1 MFYPILFSIAGFLS
15 GGVLYSYHVPKLL
28 CGVDVV
34 ADSPDHNP
42 GMTNAMKLCG
52 VPVGLLCL
60 ALDMAKGFLPVFAA
74 LRFLRIEDPWLA
86 PVLAA
91 PALGH
96 ALAVFYPFAGG
107 KAVAVSF
114 GVLLGLLP
122 QSAADDAYITASV
135 FAGDQ
140 YAVTLQKDT
149 RITLNQFVGQEGLQ
163 ISKALSTSCVNFA
176 SDASSYTIPQAI
188 PKMKARR
195 VFVVLGANDVDGS
208 VSVDSFIAD
217 YKQFL
222 QSIRSAYAYCDI
234 IAVGIPPV
242 TEDSTN
248 AAETQTRIDQFN
260 QAIAAASSDLGFKY
274 LNTAEALKNTRGYG
288 EGTYFESNGFS
299 TSGARALLEYAK
311 SHACNTMDSRPDTS
325 DIPQRASASAG
336 SNAPVPTSTPTK
348 FTASYE
354 VEDSAKGTLTGNGQ
368 TGVSSVEIQAD
379 SGTSVNVTAVAA
391 EGFVFYKW
399 SDGVTTATRYDNIT
413 KDISVKAMFNDARVE
428 LTLDKGDTTI
438 KQGESLTVNAAVKL
452 GNKAYDAANVQWSIN
467 DEMEK
472 NGSSLTFKPDAAGTY
487 TIKAGIEINGTF
499 STAQLIVTVE
509 AEATTINISGT
520 GTLTAGQSTTLTATV
535 ENGSGDTLWGC
546 EETSWRTTGT
556 QVTFTANEPGT
567 YHIHAVNNGADSV
580 FVLTVSAAATPEPT
594 AVPTPVPEPTS
605 ADSTPQ

>member
-1 MFYPILFSIAGFLS
+1 MENLIDIMQLSTEEIDELVKTGCDIMEHPAEYAHKCDGKILATLFFEPSTRTRLSFESAMLSLGGQVLGFSSAASSSASKGES
-15 GGVLYSYHVPKLL
+15 
-28 CGVDVV
+28 V
-34 ADSPDHNP
+34 AD
-42 GMTNAMKLCG
+42 TIR
-52 VPVGLLCL
+52 V
-60 ALDMAKGFLPVFAA
+60 
-74 LRFLRIEDPWLA
+74 
-86 PVLAA
+86 
-91 PALGH
+91 
-96 ALAVFYPFAGG
+96 
-107 KAVAVSF
+107 VS
-114 GVLLGLLP
+114 
-122 QSAADDAYITASV
+122 
-135 FAGDQ
+135 
-140 YAVTLQKDT
+140 
-149 RITLNQFVGQEGLQ
+149 
-163 ISKALSTSCVNFA
+163 
-176 SDASSYTIPQAI
+176 
-188 PKMKARR
+188 
-195 VFVVLGANDVDGS
+195 
-208 VSVDSFIAD
+208 
-217 YKQFL
+217 
-222 QSIRSAYAYCDI
+222 AYCDI

-580 FVLTVSAAATPEPT
+580 FVLNVSAAATPEPT
-594 AVPTPVPEPTS
+594 AVPTPMPEPTS